1 MNWQFDWWLIL
12 GFIAQG
18 MFAMRFL
25 VQWIASEKKKES
37 VIPVGFWYLSLAGGI
52 MLFIYA
58 VHREDPVFVLGQTTG
73 VFIYSRNLYFVY
85 RNRGKNAL
93 SG

>member
-12 GFIAQG
+12 GFCAQG

-25 VQWIASEKKKES
+25 VQWIASEKKKKS
-37 VIPVGFWYLSLAGGI
+37 VIPIEFWYLSLAGGI
-52 MLFIYA
+52 MLFFYA
-58 VHREDPVFVLGQTTG
+58 VHREDPVFILGQTTG

-85 RNRGKNAL
+85 KNRGH
-93 SG
+93 